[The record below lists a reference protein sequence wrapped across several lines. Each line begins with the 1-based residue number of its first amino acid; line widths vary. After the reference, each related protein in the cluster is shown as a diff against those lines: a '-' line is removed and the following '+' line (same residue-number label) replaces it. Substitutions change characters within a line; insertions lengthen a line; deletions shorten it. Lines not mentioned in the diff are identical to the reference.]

1 MSQRRTKK
9 QARLRTQ
16 PNAIA
21 LAKSVNHGVP
31 LSKRARGGA
40 RTQNGPFLPP
50 EDWHEPVESG
60 GSDYKVV
67 VRPPGEGYRHV
78 VTAKEVRAR
87 LGQLPAEMLRP
98 LEVIQLSSMTRKK
111 RSFPCYGMQ
120 WGASLYLYPI
130 EEGLVEHF
138 DRPPKP
144 TVFNEVRMFGGRW
157 QQLDGG
163 AWKLMWTVESLKDF
177 YLNNI
182 LIHELGHLLDDRN
195 TGYVDRERYAEWF
208 AIRHGYKTSQR
219 FDLARRAANRQVRR
233 RHHAS

>member
-1 MSQRRTKK
+1 MSQRRAK
-9 QARLRTQ
+9 QPARLRIQ
-16 PNAIA
+16 PNAVA

-31 LSKRARGGA
+31 LSKRARGVGRA
-40 RTQNGPFLPP
+40 RTGPFLPP
-50 EDWHEPVESG
+50 EDWHEPVDQG
-60 GSDYKVV
+60 AADFKIIVK
-67 VRPPGEGYRHV
+67 PPGTGYRHV
-78 VTAKEVRAR
+78 VTAQQVRQR
-87 LGQLPAEMLRP
+87 LSELPRQMLRP
-98 LEVIQLSSMTRKK
+98 LEVIQFSNMTRKK

-144 TVFNEVRMFGGRW
+144 TVYNEARMYGGRW

-163 AWKLMWTVESLKDF
+163 IWKLAWTLETLRDF

-182 LIHELGHLLDDRN
+182 LIHELGHLLDSRN
-195 TGYVDRERYAEWF
+195 SGYVDRERFAEWF
-208 AIRHGYKTSQR
+208 AIRHGYKSSQR
-219 FDLARRAANRQVRR
+219 SELAHRAVRRRVRR